1 MPSYFFLLSSLA
13 FLCNSHNEN
22 PSARLTPSA
31 QDMWRS
37 RLLNLWGLQW
47 LSGDDTDCI
56 FLESSNSDVYDHF
69 EGAVTAALHGLAAPA
84 RRSRCNSVKLPLHI
98 AQSTAVSYYSYRYSH
113 GTRNPTLPQ
122 YSVWTVT
129 IITRLDEGPLDE
141 VATSYRAEPAVRTG
155 SSLSCDKRSR

>member
-1 MPSYFFLLSSLA
+1 MPSYFFLLISLA

-69 EGAVTAALHGLAAPA
+69 EGAVAAALHGLAAPA
-84 RRSRCNSVKLPLHI
+84 RRSRCNSVKLLRHN
-98 AQSTAVSYYSYRYSH
+98 AQS
-113 GTRNPTLPQ
+113 
-122 YSVWTVT
+122 
-129 IITRLDEGPLDE
+129 I
-141 VATSYRAEPAVRTG
+141 AEPVPLTAHAIPHSQRTP
-155 SSLSCDKRSR
+155 SSGLLQLLVGWMRAPWMRLPRHSQRYVVVCHVTNAAGDM